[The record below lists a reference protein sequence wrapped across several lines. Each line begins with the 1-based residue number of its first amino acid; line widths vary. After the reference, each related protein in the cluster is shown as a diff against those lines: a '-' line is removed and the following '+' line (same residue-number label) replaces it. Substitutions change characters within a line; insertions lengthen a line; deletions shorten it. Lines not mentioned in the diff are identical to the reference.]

1 MLSLFGVP
9 VDAAY
14 HVVSAFA
21 QLLAPVA
28 GGLATAAAIVAFTM
42 AVRLLLLPLSYRAA
56 RGLASQARLLP
67 QVQALQKR
75 HAGQPDRLQREVAA
89 LYRREDTGQFAG
101 CLPSLL
107 QLPFFSVMYRL
118 FRSARLGGRP
128 NGLLGHRL
136 LDATL
141 GSHWLSGPG
150 PLSAQGAVFLGLFA
164 LLAIVAWVAPRVAR
178 AARPAGDAGPPPAVT
193 RGLARVLPFATLVVA
208 AVMPLATGLYLLTTT
223 TWTAAERLVTAR
235 IGRSG
240 RATTGFPRLPRGG
253 ERAGSRAPDTRPRPG
268 FGMMKGSTRGGQ
280 SCISRLSR
288 MSPARTRRSPSSS
301 MLRRDVSSRRSG

>member
-1 MLSLFGVP
+1 VRLDLAAVSSCQSLPEPLEVSVMLSLLGVP

-42 AVRLLLLPLSYRAA
+42 AVRLLLLPLSYRAT

-75 HAGQPDRLQREVAA
+75 HAGQPDQLRREVAA
-89 LYRREDTGQFAG
+89 LYRREGTGQFAG

-107 QLPFFSVMYRL
+107 QLPFFSVMYQL

-150 PLSAQGAVFLGLFA
+150 PLSAQGAVFLALFA

-178 AARPAGDAGPPPAVT
+178 AARPAGDAGPAPAVT
-193 RGLARVLPFATLVVA
+193 RGLARVLPFATLAVA
-208 AVMPLATGLYLLTTT
+208 AVMPLATGVYLLTTT
-223 TWTAAERLVTAR
+223 MWTAAERAVIAR
-235 IGRSG
+235 IARS
-240 RATTGFPRLPRGG
+240 
-253 ERAGSRAPDTRPRPG
+253 RPG
-268 FGMMKGSTRGGQ
+268 DDRH
-280 SCISRLSR
+280 
-288 MSPARTRRSPSSS
+288 PAPPAGR
-301 MLRRDVSSRRSG
+301 

>member
-1 MLSLFGVP
+1 VRLDLAAVSSCQLLPEPLEVSVMFSLFGVP

-14 HVVSAFA
+14 HVVSTFA

-42 AVRLLLLPLSYRAA
+42 AVRLLLLPLSYRAT

-89 LYRREDTGQFAG
+89 LYRREGTGQFAG
-101 CLPSLL
+101 CLPTLL
-107 QLPFFSVMYRL
+107 QLPFFSVMYQL
-118 FRSARLGGRP
+118 FRSGTIGGRS

-150 PLSAQGAVFLGLFA
+150 PLSAQGAVFVGLFA
-164 LLAIVAWVAPRVAR
+164 LLAIVAWVAPLLVR
-178 AARPAGDAGPPPAVT
+178 AARPAEDAGPAGPAPAVT

-223 TWTAAERLVTAR
+223 TWTVAERAIITR
-235 IGRSG
+235 IGRS
-240 RATTGFPRLPRGG
+240 
-253 ERAGSRAPDTRPRPG
+253 RAGGDRHPAP
-268 FGMMKGSTRGGQ
+268 
-280 SCISRLSR
+280 
-288 MSPARTRRSPSSS
+288 PARSLPQ
-301 MLRRDVSSRRSG
+301 

>member
-9 VDAAY
+9 VDASY

-28 GGLATAAAIVAFTM
+28 GGLATAAAIVGFTM
-42 AVRLLLLPLSYRAA
+42 AVRLFLLPLSFRAT

-75 HAGQPDRLQREVAA
+75 HAGQPDRVQREVAA
-89 LYRREDTGQFAG
+89 LYRREGTGQFAG
-101 CLPSLL
+101 CLPTLL
-107 QLPFFSVMYRL
+107 QLPFFSVMYQL
-118 FRSARLGGRP
+118 FRSGTIGGRP

-136 LDATL
+136 LNATL

-164 LLAIVAWVAPRVAR
+164 LLAIAAWVAPRVAG
-178 AARPAGDAGPPPAVT
+178 AARPAEDGGSAGPAPAVT
-193 RGLARVLPFATLVVA
+193 RGLARVLPFATLVAA

-223 TWTAAERLVTAR
+223 TWTAAERAVVAR
-235 IGRSG
+235 TGRSRSG
-240 RATTGFPRLPRGG
+240 DDRHPAPPARSLPRW
-253 ERAGSRAPDTRPRPG
+253 RSMVLRIHA
-268 FGMMKGSTRGGQ
+268 RG
-280 SCISRLSR
+280 
-288 MSPARTRRSPSSS
+288 
-301 MLRRDVSSRRSG
+301 RDSA

>member
-1 MLSLFGVP
+1 VRLDLAAVSSCQPLPEPLEVSVMFSLFGVP

-42 AVRLLLLPLSYRAA
+42 AVRLLLLPLSYRAT
-56 RGLASQARLLP
+56 RGLASQARVLP

-89 LYRREDTGQFAG
+89 LYRREGTGQFAG

-107 QLPFFSVMYRL
+107 QLPFFSVMYQL

-128 NGLLGHRL
+128 NGLLGHHL

-178 AARPAGDAGPPPAVT
+178 AARPAGDPGPAPAVT

-223 TWTAAERLVTAR
+223 TWTAAERAVIAR
-235 IGRSG
+235 IGRS
-240 RATTGFPRLPRGG
+240 
-253 ERAGSRAPDTRPRPG
+253 RPG
-268 FGMMKGSTRGGQ
+268 DDRHPAP
-280 SCISRLSR
+280 
-288 MSPARTRRSPSSS
+288 PARK
-301 MLRRDVSSRRSG
+301 

>member
-21 QLLAPVA
+21 QLLTPVA
-28 GGLATAAAIVAFTM
+28 GGLATAAAIVVFTM
-42 AVRLLLLPLSYRAA
+42 AVRLMLLPLSYRAT

-89 LYRREDTGQFAG
+89 LYRQEGTGQLAG
-101 CLPSLL
+101 CLPALL
-107 QLPFFSVMYRL
+107 QLPFFSVMYQL
-118 FRSARLGGRP
+118 FRSGTIGRRP

-136 LDATL
+136 VDATL

-150 PLSAQGAVFLGLFA
+150 PFSAQGAVFLGLFA

-178 AARPAGDAGPPPAVT
+178 ATRPAEDAGPAGQAPALT
-193 RGLARVLPFATLVVA
+193 RGLTRVLPFATLVVA

-223 TWTAAERLVTAR
+223 TWTVAERAIIAR
-235 IGRSG
+235 IGRSSE
-240 RATTGFPRLPRGG
+240 P
-253 ERAGSRAPDTRPRPG
+253 APDTRPRPG
-268 FGMMKGSTRGGQ
+268 S
-280 SCISRLSR
+280 
-288 MSPARTRRSPSSS
+288 A
-301 MLRRDVSSRRSG
+301 